1 MGPVVCKGLKSK
13 LGASN
18 VACQGVGGA
27 YKAGLAENV
36 YPKGTTDAAIK
47 VAKDH
52 LRSAATRCPQAKIV
66 SGGYRWVLLVVGS
79 TLKET
84 VKDLL

>member
-13 LGASN
+13 FGASN

-36 YPKGTTDAAIK
+36 SPKGTTDASIR
-47 VAKDH
+47 VAKEH
-52 LRSAATRCPQAKIV
+52 LANAARKCPSAAIV
-66 SGGYRWVLLVVGS
+66 SGGYRCVLRAIGIN
-79 TLKET
+79 
-84 VKDLL
+84 